1 MYKAKK
7 NQGLYFELTLLID
20 YIEDYEDLNLLN
32 ELLIDFKKQ
41 GLTQHDLKL
50 GVELINKYLP
60 NYIEC
65 TAKGCYLYNL
75 IDNVDTYTCFSDLDI
90 ENYFTDINKQ
100 LTLV

>member
-1 MYKAKK
+1 MYKAKD

-50 GVELINKYLP
+50 AVELIEEYLP

-65 TAKGCYLYNL
+65 TQKGCYLYNL
-75 IDNVDTYTCFSDLDI
+75 IDDIDTYTCFSDLEI
-90 ENYFTDINKQ
+90 ESYFTNINKQ
-100 LTLV
+100 LILV